1 MIDIDRKAIDAIKEY
16 LTANSA
22 QTALRVQV
30 RTSGCCEPT
39 LAMIF
44 DQPKPDDL
52 VTEQA
57 GLTLVMDPSTFQ
69 MAGDVSIEL
78 ADDGE
83 CPSFTITPAKPLSE
97 WSGFCVTT
105 ITTD

>member
-1 MIDIDRKAIDAIKEY
+1 MIDIDREAIDAIKAHQAE
-16 LTANSA
+16 TNSP
-22 QTALRVQV
+22 TALRVQV
-30 RTSGCCEPT
+30 RTSGCCDPT
-39 LAMIF
+39 LALIF
-44 DQPKPDDL
+44 DQAKPDDL
-52 VTEQA
+52 IMEQD
-57 GLTLVMDPSTFQ
+57 GLTFVMDSSTYQ

-105 ITTD
+105 ITAD